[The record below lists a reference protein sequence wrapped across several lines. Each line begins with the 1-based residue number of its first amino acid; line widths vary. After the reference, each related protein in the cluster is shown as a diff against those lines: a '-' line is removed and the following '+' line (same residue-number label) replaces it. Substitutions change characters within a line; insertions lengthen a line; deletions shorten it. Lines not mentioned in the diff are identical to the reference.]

1 MKRDEKPIARKLQIK
16 LSKLQGGYMINDTI
30 ARTIQY
36 LENNRIS
43 RNTLATAAGIS
54 PAALSQFLQGKYQG
68 NNENIATAIQTVLD
82 REYEKTIKKRIVPV
96 HIDTTV
102 FLQIHEIARMCHL
115 DGEIGVCYGDAGL
128 GKTMAARR
136 YAQMYR
142 DVILVEADLGYTPR
156 VLSAELHSMLCTGGR
171 RGTIHEMLVDIIDR
185 LKGSGRMI
193 IVDEAEN
200 LPYHSLE
207 MLRRIHDKA
216 DIGILMLGMPRLLGN
231 LRGRKGDYA
240 QLYSRVGIPV
250 KLLPITEE
258 DAKKIVQCVFPGINN
273 MCNLLFAESKGNP
286 RTLWKLAR
294 MSKRICDLNNSQLNE
309 SIIKRA
315 SELLIK

>member
-30 ARTIQY
+30 ARTNQY

-156 VLSAELHSMLCTGGR
+156 QVKVVL
-171 RGTIHEMLVDIIDR
+171 D
-185 LKGSGRMI
+185 
-193 IVDEAEN
+193 
-200 LPYHSLE
+200 
-207 MLRRIHDKA
+207 
-216 DIGILMLGMPRLLGN
+216 
-231 LRGRKGDYA
+231 DY
-240 QLYSRVGIPV
+240 
-250 KLLPITEE
+250 
-258 DAKKIVQCVFPGINN
+258 C
-273 MCNLLFAESKGNP
+273 
-286 RTLWKLAR
+286 
-294 MSKRICDLNNSQLNE
+294 
-309 SIIKRA
+309 
-315 SELLIK
+315 